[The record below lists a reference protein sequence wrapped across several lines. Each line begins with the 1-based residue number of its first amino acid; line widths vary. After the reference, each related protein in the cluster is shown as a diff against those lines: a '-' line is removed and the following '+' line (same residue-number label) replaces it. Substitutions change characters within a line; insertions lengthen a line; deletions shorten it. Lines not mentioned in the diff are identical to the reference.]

1 MSDGRIKDSKG
12 CGKRHVRF
20 KVDVLA
26 ELKKKGF
33 SSYKMRQERLMGEA
47 TIQQLRKGELVSWE
61 NIGRICA
68 MLDCQP
74 GDILEYAEE

>member
-1 MSDGRIKDSKG
+1 MP
-12 CGKRHVRF
+12 VRF

-47 TIQQLRKGELVSWE
+47 TIQQLRKGERVSWE

>member
-1 MSDGRIKDSKG
+1 MP
-12 CGKRHVRF
+12 VRF
-20 KVDVLA
+20 KIDVLA

-33 SSYKMRQERLMGEA
+33 SSYKMRQEKLMGEA

-68 MLDCQP
+68 MHDCQP
-74 GDILEYAEE
+74 GDILEYTES

>member
-1 MSDGRIKDSKG
+1 MP
-12 CGKRHVRF
+12 VRF
-20 KVDVLA
+20 KIDVLA

-33 SSYKMRQERLMGEA
+33 SSYKMRQEKLMGEA

-61 NIGRICA
+61 NVGRICA

>member
-1 MSDGRIKDSKG
+1 MP
-12 CGKRHVRF
+12 VRF

-47 TIQQLRKGELVSWE
+47 TIQQLRKGELVSWD
-61 NIGRICA
+61 IGRICA

>member
-1 MSDGRIKDSKG
+1 MP
-12 CGKRHVRF
+12 VRF
-20 KVDVLA
+20 KIDVLA

-33 SSYKMRQERLMGEA
+33 SSYKMRQEKLMGEA

-74 GDILEYAEE
+74 GDILEYAES

>member
-1 MSDGRIKDSKG
+1 MP
-12 CGKRHVRF
+12 VRF

-61 NIGRICA
+61 NIGRNCA